1 MAAGS
6 CDMHFL
12 ARRLEAFNRDELPD
26 WRRPQTVFRRALLL
40 VPRLVEY
47 LLFYGLALIA
57 LAAVI
62 VLMAVAWLIGLDRK

>member
-1 MAAGS
+1 
-6 CDMHFL
+6 MHFL

-26 WRRPQTVFRRALLL
+26 WRRPQTVFRRAILL

>member
-1 MAAGS
+1 
-6 CDMHFL
+6 MHFL

>member
-1 MAAGS
+1 
-6 CDMHFL
+6 MHFL

-26 WRRPQTVFRRALLL
+26 WRRPQTVFRQVLLV
-40 VPRLVEY
+40 VPRLAEY

-62 VLMAVAWLIGLDRK
+62 VLMALAWLIGLDRK